1 MRNMRIAEL
10 LFNRPLMIS
19 ESKLNV
25 VLHALGPRFNLDL
38 SALPEQ
44 KAVMLSDQDRARS
57 GYYVRD
63 GVAVIGMY
71 GPLLHRVMAADY
83 PSGGPTTYG
92 EIRNAF
98 DTALADDGVQ
108 SIMFD
113 IDSPGGE
120 VCGVFDL
127 ADHIYQ
133 ARSIKPSTAVV
144 NESAYSAAYL
154 LASAAGRIIIP
165 RTGGAGSVGVVAT
178 HADFSRAEDAAG
190 ITVTHVYAGSK
201 KVDYSPHAPLS
212 SEALQDLQAGV
223 AETYDLFVATVARN
237 RNISE
242 SGVRGTEAG
251 CYVGKKAVAIGLA
264 DEIAPVAK
272 AIELTRIGGRSI
284 TNMSAVTTATETEEK
299 MDKVTLMEKH
309 PELYQSLLAEGK
321 ASAAAADQT
330 ALATAREE
338 GAATERA
345 RIQSVEAVCMPGHEK
360 LIAGLKFD
368 GTTTG
373 GEAALQ
379 IIGAEKQL
387 RDGALK
393 ELVVGAN
400 AAVAVV
406 GTTAIGEVEGAEG
419 VDADAPVEERAAAE
433 WGKNPALK
441 SEFTSQEAFVA
452 YRRKQ
457 EAGRVRILNKK

>member
-19 ESKLNV
+19 EGKLNV
-25 VLHALGPRFNLDL
+25 ILHALGPRFNLDL
-38 SALPEQ
+38 DGLPVQET
-44 KAVMLSDQDRARS
+44 AVLADQDRARS

-63 GVAVIGMY
+63 GVAVVGMY
-71 GPLLHRVMAADY
+71 GPLLHRVMASDY

-92 EIRNAF
+92 EIRKAF
-98 DTALADDGVQ
+98 DTALSDDGVH
-108 SIMFD
+108 SILLD

-120 VCGVFDL
+120 VCGCFDL
-127 ADHIYQ
+127 GDHIYQ
-133 ARSIKPSTAVV
+133 ARSIKPITAVC
-144 NESAYSAAYL
+144 NEQSYSAAYL

-178 HADFSRAEDAAG
+178 HVDFSRAEDAAG
-190 ITVTHVYAGSK
+190 ITVTHVYAGAK
-201 KVDYSPHAPLS
+201 KVDYSPHRPIS
-212 SEALQDLQAGV
+212 SEALADLQASV
-223 AETYDLFVATVARN
+223 AETYDLFTSTVARN
-237 RNISE
+237 RGVAE
-242 SGVRGTEAG
+242 SVIRSTEAG
-251 CYVGKKAVAIGLA
+251 CFVGKKAVAIGLA
-264 DEIAPVAK
+264 DEVAAPDR
-272 AIELTRIGGRSI
+272 AIEIARKGVRSTI
-284 TNMSAVTTATETEEK
+284 KMSAVTAATETEEK
-299 MDKVTLMEKH
+299 MDKATLMEKH
-309 PELYQSLLAEGK
+309 PELYQSLLAEGN
-321 ASAAAADQT
+321 ASAAAANQT

-345 RIQSVEAVCMPGHEK
+345 RIQSVEAACMPGHEK

-393 ELVVGAN
+393 ELVTGAN
-400 AAVAVV
+400 AVVAAVV
-406 GTTAIGEVEGAEG
+406 TTAAGEVEGAAG
-419 VDADAPVEERAAAE
+419 VDADAPVEERAVTE
-433 WGKNPALK
+433 WDKNPALK

-452 YRRKQ
+452 FRRKQ